1 MGDDRYAR
9 LMLSVANELG
19 YTKLD
24 HAKKNPSVVA
34 EVMRRAAAQ
43 GARSASLELI
53 VQNAYKMRR
62 PTISMEI
69 KVEPRNAAATS
80 TVSPVNGEAAAR

>member
-1 MGDDRYAR
+1 
-9 LMLSVANELG
+9 MLSVANELG

-62 PTISMEI
+62 PTVAMEI

-80 TVSPVNGEAAAR
+80 TGSPVNGVAAAR